1 MASPPGS
8 APLSDKP
15 VNSANNA
22 AANFTVESSGE
33 TTTMTFSGDWTGDAG
48 LPDFAELRS
57 ACPTTAPSCLKLVA
71 DNSLLW
77 DSNLQSRLFLLARH
91 CEEQQIPLDT
101 SALPDA
107 MQKLLS
113 LASSVKTEPSALIA
127 APGFFASL
135 ADSWRG
141 IVKAGMDFVTFIGEL
156 IIALLRF
163 CTGRSQTRIRDLFYF
178 IEQCGPKA
186 LGIVALISVLVG
198 MILAYL
204 GSVQLRQFGAEVYVA
219 NLVALGMVREMGPLM
234 TAVIMSGRT
243 GAAYA
248 AQLGTMQ
255 ANEEIDAVTTL
266 GLSPTEYLVV
276 PRFLALVLVMPLL
289 VIFANLVGLVGG
301 ALVAAGMDVNFT
313 QFISQARSAVTLTD
327 IATGL
332 FKSLVFAGLIAV
344 AGCQA
349 GLQSSRSSAGVGN
362 ATTSAVVH
370 AIVYLVVADAALNII
385 YNLLQV

>member
-1 MASPPGS
+1 
-8 APLSDKP
+8 
-15 VNSANNA
+15 
-22 AANFTVESSGE
+22 
-33 TTTMTFSGDWTGDAG
+33 MTFAGNWTGEIE
-48 LPDFAELRS
+48 LPDFAALRD
-57 ACPTTAPSCLKLVA
+57 ALPTPSPTVLNLVA
-71 DNSLLW
+71 NDSLLW
-77 DSNLQSRLFLLARH
+77 DSNLLSRLFLLARH
-91 CEEQQIPLDT
+91 CEEHQINLDT
-101 SALPDA
+101 SALPDN
-107 MQKLLS
+107 MQKLLM
-113 LASSVKTEPSALIA
+113 LATSVKTQPEHLTA
-127 APGFFASL
+127 APGFFITLIAGWHS
-135 ADSWRG
+135 
-141 IVKAGMDFVTFIGEL
+141 IVKSLVDFLAFIGEL
-156 IIALLRF
+156 MIALLRF
-163 CTGRSQTRIRDLFYF
+163 FSGRSQTRIRDLFYF

-276 PRFLALVLVMPLL
+276 PRFLALVIVMPLL

-301 ALVAAGMDVNFT
+301 ALVAAGMDVNFI

-362 ATTSAVVH
+362 ATTQAVVH
-370 AIVYLVVADAALNII
+370 AIVYLVVADAGLNII

>member
-1 MASPPGS
+1 MSTA
-8 APLSDKP
+8 
-15 VNSANNA
+15 
-22 AANFTVESSGE
+22 ESGP
-33 TTTMTFSGDWTGDAG
+33 TFSVDTSDEVTVITFAGDWSSDIA
-48 LPDFAELRS
+48 LPDFAALRD
-57 ACPTTAPSCLKLVA
+57 ACTPPAPSGLRLVA
-71 DNSLLW
+71 DSSLLW
-77 DSNLQSRLFLLARH
+77 DSNLLSRLFQLVRH
-91 CEEQQIPLDT
+91 CEEHELRIDT
-101 SALPDA
+101 SALPDN
-107 MQKLLS
+107 MQKLLA
-113 LASSVKTEPSALIA
+113 LASSVKTEPAHIIA
-127 APGFFASL
+127 VPGFAASL
-135 ADSWRG
+135 TASWRV
-141 IVKAGMDFVTFIGEL
+141 IVKNMVDFLAFIGEL
-156 IIALLRF
+156 MIALLRF
-163 CTGRSQTRIRDLFYF
+163 FSGHSQTRIRDLFYF

-234 TAVIMSGRT
+234 TAVIMAGRT

-276 PRFLALVLVMPLL
+276 PRFLALVLVMPML
-289 VIFANLVGLVGG
+289 VVFANLVGLVGG

-332 FKSLVFAGLIAV
+332 LKSLVFAGLIAI

-362 ATTSAVVH
+362 ATTRAVVH
-370 AIVYLVVADAALNII
+370 AIVYLVVADAGLNII

>member
-1 MASPPGS
+1 
-8 APLSDKP
+8 
-15 VNSANNA
+15 
-22 AANFTVESSGE
+22 
-33 TTTMTFSGDWTGDAG
+33 
-48 LPDFAELRS
+48 
-57 ACPTTAPSCLKLVA
+57 VA

-186 LGIVALISVLVG
+186 LVG

>member
-1 MASPPGS
+1 MNTVDN
-8 APLSDKP
+8 APTFSVELDDKT
-15 VNSANNA
+15 A
-22 AANFTVESSGE
+22 
-33 TTTMTFSGDWTGDAG
+33 TMTFAGDWSSPLA
-48 LPDFAELRS
+48 LPHFAALRDV
-57 ACPTTAPSCLKLVA
+57 ALGNTTSQLKLAA
-71 DNSLLW
+71 DNSLVW
-77 DSNLQSRLFLLARH
+77 DSNLLARLFQLASH
-91 CEEQQIPLDT
+91 CEQGQISLDT
-101 SALPDA
+101 SALPDN
-107 MQKLLS
+107 MQKLLI
-113 LASSVKTEPSALIA
+113 LATSVKTQSALIPA
-127 APGFFASL
+127 APGFVASL
-135 ADSWRG
+135 VASWRG
-141 IVKAGMDFVTFIGEL
+141 IQQAAVDFLAFIGEL
-156 IIALLRF
+156 VIALLRF
-163 CTGRSQTRIRDLFYF
+163 FSGRSQTRIRDLFYF

-234 TAVIMSGRT
+234 TAVIMAGRT

-313 QFISQARSAVTLTD
+313 QFISQARSAVSLTD

-332 FKSLVFAGLIAV
+332 FKSLVFAGLIAI

-349 GLQSSRSSAGVGN
+349 GLQSTRSSAGVGN
-362 ATTSAVVH
+362 ATTRAVVH